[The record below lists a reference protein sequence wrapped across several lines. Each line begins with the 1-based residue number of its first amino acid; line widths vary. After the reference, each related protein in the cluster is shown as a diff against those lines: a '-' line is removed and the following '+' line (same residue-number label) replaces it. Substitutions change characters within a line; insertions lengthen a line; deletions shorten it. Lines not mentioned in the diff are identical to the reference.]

1 MLATPEWIEEAA
13 QRDALSTR
21 LPGWLA
27 RVPLYRD
34 RLAGAGLA
42 SPVPLSR
49 LPTITKRDI
58 RHNFPYNFLGNTA
71 VLEALLD
78 EERIELEHTSGT
90 SEERTPLLL
99 ELGWWTRQERRA
111 LQRNRVVANALAGHP
126 RRVTLASPVC
136 GGEICYT
143 GTPSRADRA
152 VGDSLFLSLSRHPF
166 LWGDA
171 DYERMVDEALEW
183 SPGFLDVD
191 PVYGVQFARYCER
204 HDVRLPGLR
213 FILASYEF
221 VSGVHRRILERV
233 FGVPVYNL
241 YGSTETGHLLM
252 EDEHGRMTPSYE
264 TAFLE
269 VLDGDPQGR
278 GDLVVTT
285 LTNDYMPLIRYRI
298 GDLVEPRPEGPR
310 TDWRVHGRARDA
322 CVRPD
327 GQRVTT
333 WDVDQCFAPTP
344 GIAHYELRHTAP
356 RAWLLRYVPDHD
368 GPSSAQARE
377 LQARLTDLLQAASVI
392 LQPVDALL
400 ALSSGKFQL
409 LHPGLAPE

>member
-13 QRDALSTR
+13 QRDALNTR

-34 RLAGAGLA
+34 RLASAGLA
-42 SPVPLSR
+42 SPVPLGR
-49 LPTITKRDI
+49 LPTITKHDI
-58 RHNFPYNFLGNTA
+58 RRNFPHNFLGNTA
-71 VLEALLD
+71 VIETLLE

-111 LQRNRVVANALAGHP
+111 LARNRVVAAALAHNH
-126 RRVTLASPVC
+126 RRVTIASPVC
-136 GGEICYT
+136 SGDICYT
-143 GTPSRADRA
+143 GTPSRADR
-152 VGDSLFLSLSRHPF
+152 VLGDSLFLSLSRHPF
-166 LWGDA
+166 LWGEA
-171 DYERMVDEALEW
+171 DYERMAAEALEW
-183 SPGFLDVD
+183 GPGFLDVD

-204 HDVRLPGLR
+204 HGVRLPSLR

-221 VSGVHRRILERV
+221 VSVVHRRILERA
-233 FGVPVYNL
+233 FGVPVFNL

-252 EDEHGRMTPSYE
+252 QDEHGRMTPSYE

-298 GDLVEPRPEGPR
+298 GDLVEPRSEGPR
-310 TDWRVHGRARDA
+310 IDWRVHGRARDA
-322 CVRPD
+322 YARPD

-344 GIAHYELRHTAP
+344 GIAHYELRHTSP
-356 RAWLLRYVPDHD
+356 RTWHLRYVPDREV
-368 GPSSAQARE
+368 PSPAQARD
-377 LQARLTDLLQAASVI
+377 LQARLTDLLQAASVT

-409 LHPGLAPE
+409 LHPGLAS